1 MSGVCARSPGRLGER
16 QRAAQQLVGFF
27 AHDEA
32 GAAPRVSGSF
42 AGWLRV
48 AKRSIRRV
56 CDRSG
61 SCHAGGRGGGATSG
75 VCARVTGRR
84 QRLATMHAVTTR
96 ITGRPQRLATVRV
109 AAARGIADSCV

>member
-61 SCHAGGRGGGATSG
+61 SCH
-75 VCARVTGRR
+75 
-84 QRLATMHAVTTR
+84 
-96 ITGRPQRLATVRV
+96 TV
-109 AAARGIADSCV
+109 G

>member
-42 AGWLRV
+42 AGWLRT
-48 AKRSIRRV
+48 AKRSVRLI

-61 SCHAGGRGGGATSG
+61 SCH
-75 VCARVTGRR
+75 
-84 QRLATMHAVTTR
+84 
-96 ITGRPQRLATVRV
+96 TV
-109 AAARGIADSCV
+109 G